1 MKNAENHLDCVV
13 IGYNEVPFV
22 KYESFLRNYG
32 EDAEAYRDLKF
43 SFVNIDGKKLDYM
56 GLLNHVLG
64 LAQPERSIPALTA
77 EELKSGDIPNL
88 AAVYLTNFLRNKG
101 HQTQYIN
108 LFQYEKEKL
117 IEYLAEDPLC
127 VAITTTFYVVNLPAV
142 EIVEFIRQHNPRVK
156 IVIGGPLISNHA
168 RNYEDPI
175 ELKAALD
182 DIGADIY
189 VIEGQGELTLSQ
201 IVDTLKSGGELSTVQ
216 NIAYV
221 KSGKLL
227 RTKTVAENNSL
238 DENYI
243 DWRKFRD
250 EDIGAT
256 VQTRTARSCAFKCS
270 FCNYPTR
277 AGALSLT
284 SNEVIEKELDSIL
297 ELDQVRNLV
306 FIDDTFNVPFPR
318 FKEICRLMIRN
329 KYPFNWFSYFRC
341 SNSDE
346 EAIALMAES
355 GCKGVFLG
363 IESGSPTILKNMNK
377 SATIEKYAQGIE
389 WLRQYGIMTF
399 GSFIVGFPGETEAT
413 VQETVD
419 FIQQTKPDYYRA
431 QMWYCEPGTPIQLR
445 RSEYDINGQGFVW
458 SHRTMDSLEAMD
470 HIDRMFLTIKESLWL
485 PQWSFDFW
493 TIPYLIGKGFSF
505 DLFRKLMWS
514 AHQMLTLEIASVPDE
529 EKHALQQEYLE
540 QMVKAAESSLQSTG
554 QALPSQSKTVSTCC
568 THGAPPFRSDTLLT
582 GF

>member
-1 MKNAENHLDCVV
+1 MKNEKNNLDCIV

-32 EDAEAYRDLKF
+32 EEAEAYRDLKF
-43 SFVNIDGKKLDYM
+43 SFVDLGGTKLDYM
-56 GLLNHVLG
+56 GLLNHALA
-64 LAQPERSIPALTA
+64 LAQPAGSVPALPH

-88 AAVYLTNFLRNKG
+88 AAVYLTNFLRNNG
-101 HQTQYIN
+101 HQTRYIN
-108 LFQYEKEKL
+108 LFQHEKEKL
-117 IEYLAEDPLC
+117 IAYLADDPLC
-127 VAITTTFYVVNLPAV
+127 VAITTTFYVVNLPAS
-142 EIVEFIRQHNPRVK
+142 EIVEFIREHNPKVK

-168 RNYEDPI
+168 RNYKNAD
-175 ELKAALD
+175 ELKTALD

-201 IVDTLKSGGELSTVQ
+201 IVDSLKNGGDLSLVP
-216 NIAYV
+216 NIAYLEN
-221 KSGKLL
+221 GKLL
-227 RTKTVAENNSL
+227 TTKVIAENNSL

-243 DWRKFRD
+243 DWRKFQD
-250 EDIGAT
+250 ENLGAT
-256 VQTRTARSCAFKCS
+256 IQTRTARSCAFKCS

-277 AGALSLT
+277 AGALALT
-284 SNEVIEKELDSIL
+284 SNEIIEKELDSIL
-297 ELDQVRNLV
+297 ELGEVGNLV

-318 FKEICRLMIRN
+318 FKEVCRLMIKN
-329 KYPFNWFSYFRC
+329 KYPFNWYSYFRC

-377 SATIEKYAQGIE
+377 SATIEKYAQGIK

-413 VQETVD
+413 VHETVD
-419 FIQQTKPDYYRA
+419 FIRETKPDYYRT
-431 QMWYCEPGTPIQLR
+431 QMWYCEPGTPIQNQ
-445 RSEYDINGQGFVW
+445 RSDYDINGQGFVW

-470 HIDRMFLTIKESLWL
+470 HIDKMFLTIKDSVWL

-493 TIPYLIGKGFSF
+493 TIPYLIGKGISF
-505 DLFRKLMWS
+505 DLFRELMAS
-514 AHQMLTLEIASVPDE
+514 AHQMLTLEIASVPDQQ
-529 EKHALQQEYLE
+529 KQVMQQEYLQ
-540 QMVKAAESSLQSTG
+540 QMVKAAKSWQQNMRPGSH
-554 QALPSQSKTVSTCC
+554 PSAPGPGPADIWSDGLLVTV
-568 THGAPPFRSDTLLT
+568 
-582 GF
+582 